1 MNERAAA
8 GLGYVICDVN
18 VEHTHH
24 TLRMPAESRCHMNVE
39 VVLFAI
45 IMPFVRMNAIIRNAI
60 IMGCFFALV
69 HTCGSSYIHMCCV

>member
-1 MNERAAA
+1 
-8 GLGYVICDVN
+8 VICDVN

-45 IMPFVRMNAIIRNAI
+45 MMP
-60 IMGCFFALV
+60 L
-69 HTCGSSYIHMCCV
+69 